1 MKRFL
6 IDEGNILRFLMYKFI
21 VDIIQRYGIKV
32 VRRVLVAVVE
42 DIIVFVNPGNNCMM
56 RVDL

>member
-1 MKRFL
+1 
-6 IDEGNILRFLMYKFI
+6 MYKFI
-21 VDIIQRYGIKV
+21 VDIIQRYGLKV

-42 DIIVFVNPGNNCMM
+42 DIIVFVNPGNNYMM